1 MILSK
6 SSTMNS
12 FDNQNSANAEVLSG
26 NLQLVIEEVPSSSVT
41 PASQNNTDQKT
52 AILTRSTF
60 SVATANRNFTF
71 PLENIKSAQALQQG
85 NGRLFKVVFFDE
97 YSVMVCCDSSKSCE
111 QWVCEINKVLLQKP
125 LRG

>member
-26 NLQLVIEEVPSSSVT
+26 NLQLVIEEVPSTSVT
-41 PASQNNTDQKT
+41 SHTTDHKT
-52 AILTRSTF
+52 ALLTRSNFTV
-60 SVATANRNFTF
+60 STPNRTFTF
-71 PLENIKSAQALQQG
+71 PLENIKSAQSLQQG
-85 NGRLFKVVFFDE
+85 NGRLFKVVFFDD